1 MSYGLSPRAF
11 RRKGR
16 RALRRMSERQ
26 RAIFC
31 AVRFDDA
38 SYVELAERHRISV
51 GEVEA
56 ELTAALINLS
66 RTLREP
72 EPWWR
77 RLWPW

>member
-11 RRKGR
+11 RRKGLR
-16 RALRRMSERQ
+16 GLRRMSGRQ

-38 SYVELAERHRISV
+38 SYVALAQRYGSSV
-51 GEVEA
+51 SEIEA
-56 ELTAALINLS
+56 ELAAALIILS

-77 RLWPW
+77 RWWPW

>member
-11 RRKGR
+11 RRKGL
-16 RALRRMSERQ
+16 RALRRMSDRQ
-26 RAIFC
+26 HAIFC

-38 SYVELAERHRISV
+38 SYAELSERHGISV
-51 GEVEA
+51 GEIEA
-56 ELTAALINLS
+56 ELTAALIILS

-77 RLWPW
+77 PLWPW